1 MRRKEYTSSL
11 RNSLE
16 RLPPNEQSI
25 YEEVRSIANR
35 AMHEYETGNE
45 EPYNQLMNFAS
56 RLKQKYQEND
66 AYALYTLY
74 HALSN
79 STPPANCTQFDF
91 PASDS
96 ITVFANKLFP
106 KPESKK
112 VA

>member
-1 MRRKEYTSSL
+1 MKGGEHRASL
-11 RNSLE
+11 QSSLE
-16 RLPPNEQSI
+16 RLPPNEQST
-25 YEEVRSIANR
+25 YESVRSIANS

-56 RLKQKYQEND
+56 HLKQKYQEND

-96 ITVFANKLFP
+96 IAMFASKLFP
-106 KPESKK
+106 QPESKK
-112 VA
+112 